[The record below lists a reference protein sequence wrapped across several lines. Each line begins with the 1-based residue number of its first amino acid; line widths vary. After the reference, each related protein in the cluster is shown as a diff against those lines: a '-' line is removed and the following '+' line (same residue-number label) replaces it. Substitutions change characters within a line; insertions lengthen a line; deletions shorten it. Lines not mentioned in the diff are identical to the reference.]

1 MYQPMH
7 HWKTSLCALDCES
20 CAMSHFF
27 PCHIYAMA
35 NKPNYTLAFFT
46 YALSVVCIHRL
57 WYELYYMKVYQ
68 CPSKVD
74 ACLGTDCRGYMM
86 VNGAPT
92 LCIYHEEVGVCT
104 YSTSTCLE
112 HTPFTAVS
120 VILSL
125 FYLCLVLMNYAVR
138 RNIREQKQIQGECL
152 ESTVPCGLAQ
162 LYREI
167 V

>member
-1 MYQPMH
+1 MYEPLH
-7 HWKTSLCALDCES
+7 RWKTSLCEPDCES
-20 CAMSHFF
+20 CALSHFF

-35 NKPNYTLAFFT
+35 NKPDYTLAFLN
-46 YALSVVCIHRL
+46 YALTILSIHRL
-57 WYELYYMKVYQ
+57 WYELYYMKVHQ

-74 ACLGTDCRGYMM
+74 ACLGTDCRGYMN

-92 LCIYHEEVGVCT
+92 LCIYHEVVCT
-104 YSTSTCLE
+104 YSTTTCLE
-112 HTPFTAVS
+112 NTPFTAIS

-125 FYLCLVLMNYAVR
+125 FYLCIVFMNYAIR

-152 ESTVPCGLAQ
+152 ESTIPCGLAQ
-162 LYREI
+162 VYREI